1 MTMSLGVTVA
11 PADQPTIDGTL
22 TAGPTPRQV
31 WDIAAR
37 GLALLAI
44 VGLVPVLLVIALSVK
59 VTSPG
64 PVLFRQTRVG
74 LAGRTFTL
82 WKFRTM
88 RLDAEDVLPLIAGL
102 NEHDGLLFKVRRDP
116 RVTAIGRWL
125 RRFSLD
131 ELPQLWNVVRGEMAL
146 VGPRPPLPREV
157 VQYDH
162 VAARRLTVKP
172 GLTGLWQVSGRSEL
186 PWRESLR
193 LDLHYIENWSPR
205 LELSILLRT
214 ISAVLTGRGAW

>member
-1 MTMSLGVTVA
+1 MSMSLGVTVA
-11 PADQPTIDGTL
+11 PADQQTTDASLAKRPSAREL
-22 TAGPTPRQV
+22 
-31 WDIAAR
+31 WDVAAR
-37 GLALLAI
+37 GFALAAIVALL
-44 VGLVPVLLVIALSVK
+44 PVLLVLALSVK

-74 LAGRTFTL
+74 LAGRPFTL

-88 RLDAEDVLPLIAGL
+88 RLDAEDLLPGIVDL

-116 RVTAIGRWL
+116 RITAVGRWL

-157 VQYDH
+157 VRYDH

-205 LELSILLRT
+205 LEVSILLRT
-214 ISAVLTGRGAW
+214 VSAVLTGRGAW